1 MNCQVQNILEKPSHL
16 GLFTGSSCLTCLHV
30 LALTRP
36 SSEDVLSILLP
47 HSWVFTVVLA
57 LLRSHPDFPLGP
69 GPLQSQVSVLW
80 DT

>member
-1 MNCQVQNILEKPSHL
+1 MNDNCQVQNTLEKPSHL
-16 GLFTGSSCLTCLHV
+16 GLFTGSHV

-36 SSEDVLSILLP
+36 SSEDILSILLP

-57 LLRSHPDFPLGP
+57 PLRSHPDFPLGP